1 MWMGG
6 RKMLPALRLGHLGL
20 QRFIE
25 HPLPPMRFRDWA
37 RIHWTKVPTPAGF
50 IQRRK
55 MDAKVIWKENMSFE
69 GTADSG
75 FKVPLGTVAE
85 LGGNNDG
92 FRPLELL
99 AIGIAGCTAMDV
111 ISILAKKKQ
120 DVRDFEVLVHADRAE
135 EHPKVFSHLTIE
147 YVVSGKGIERA
158 AVERAVELSE
168 TKYCSAQAMFK
179 KVAPMELK
187 ITVKEI

>member
-1 MWMGG
+1 
-6 RKMLPALRLGHLGL
+6 
-20 QRFIE
+20 
-25 HPLPPMRFRDWA
+25 
-37 RIHWTKVPTPAGF
+37 
-50 IQRRK
+50 
-55 MDAKVIWKENMSFE
+55 MDAKVIWKQKMSFE

-75 FKVPLGTVAE
+75 FKIPLGTSSDF
-85 LGGNNDG
+85 GGDDDG

-99 AIGIAGCTAMDV
+99 AIGLAGCTAMDV

-120 DVRDFEVLVHADRAE
+120 EVKNFEVRVHADRAS
-135 EHPKVFSHLTIE
+135 EHPKVFTRLIIE
-147 YVVSGKGIERA
+147 YVVSGKNLDQA